1 MLNNSKWKNA
11 FRLPGILLAA
21 VLTVLCASSVAPV
34 QAQET
39 IRIGLPTK
47 TYYPTI
53 IAETAVR
60 QKLFEKE
67 GIKAELTIYR
77 SGSETF
83 EAMAAG
89 AADLQLNSAALVAA
103 GRKKGVMTK
112 AVGGAALGY
121 YGWYLMVKADS
132 KVTQISE
139 LEGKKVGITAA
150 GSASDV
156 LGRWTMQDRKV
167 KYTTVPL
174 GGGGLVPNML
184 SGNVDAVVLYSPLS
198 FKIMQEKQGRSLL
211 DFGVEVQPH
220 LSGLWIAPDKFIQ
233 DKPQVVQKAVNA
245 LFGAVVFLQDK
256 ANRAD
261 AIKLIA
267 EIDEIAPQVA
277 EAELDGNLA
286 KMSTTGEMNDQWMGR
301 ALELAKLVGMT
312 DLAPM
317 QDIYVT
323 NFKPVP
329 TKK

>member
-1 MLNNSKWKNA
+1 MLNMLQWNSA
-11 FRLPGILLAA
+11 RRYALGAAALALCLAGPAPG
-21 VLTVLCASSVAPV
+21 

-53 IAETAVR
+53 IAETALR
-60 QKLFEKE
+60 QGLFAKE

-103 GRKKGVMTK
+103 GRRKGVQTK
-112 AVGGAALGY
+112 AVAGAALGY
-121 YGWYLMVKADS
+121 YGWYMMVKADS
-132 KVTQISE
+132 KINQISE

-156 LGRWTMQDRKV
+156 LGRWSMQDRKV
-167 KYTTVPL
+167 KFTAVPL
-174 GGGGLVPNML
+174 GGGGLVPNLL
-184 SGNVDAVVLYSPLS
+184 SGNVEAVVLYSPLS
-198 FKIMQEKQGRSLL
+198 FKVMQEKQARSLM
-211 DFGVEVQPH
+211 DFGAEVKPH
-220 LSGLWIAPDKFIQ
+220 LSGLWISSDKFIA

-256 ANRAD
+256 ANRAE

-277 EAELDGNLA
+277 EAELDGNLS
-286 KMSTTGEMNDQWMGR
+286 KMSTTGEMTEEWLSR
-301 ALELAKLVGMT
+301 ALDLARLVGMT
-312 DLAPM
+312 DLAPV
-317 QDIYVT
+317 QDIYAS
-323 NFKPVP
+323 NFKVVP
-329 TKK
+329 TTK

>member
-1 MLNNSKWKNA
+1 MLNTLQWKSA
-11 FRLPGILLAA
+11 RRYALGAAALALWLA
-21 VLTVLCASSVAPV
+21 GPAPV

-53 IAETAVR
+53 IAETALR
-60 QKLFEKE
+60 QGLFAKE

-103 GRKKGVMTK
+103 GRRKGVQTK
-112 AVGGAALGY
+112 AVAGAALGY
-121 YGWYLMVKADS
+121 YGWYMMVKADS
-132 KVTQISE
+132 KINQISD

-156 LGRWTMQDRKV
+156 LGRWIMQDRKV
-167 KYTTVPL
+167 KFTAVPL
-174 GGGGLVPNML
+174 GGGGLVPNLL
-184 SGNVDAVVLYSPLS
+184 SGNVEAVVLYSPLS
-198 FKIMQEKQGRSLL
+198 FKVMQEKQARSLM
-211 DFGVEVQPH
+211 DFGAEVKPH
-220 LSGLWIAPDKFIQ
+220 LSGLWIAPDKFIAE
-233 DKPQVVQKAVNA
+233 KPQAMQKAVNA

-256 ANRAD
+256 GNRAE

-267 EIDEIAPQVA
+267 EIDEIPAQVA
-277 EAELDGNLA
+277 EAELDGNLS
-286 KMSTTGEMNDQWMGR
+286 KMSTTGEMKEEWLSR
-301 ALELAKLVGMT
+301 ALDLARLVGMT
-312 DLAPM
+312 DLAPVAE
-317 QDIYVT
+317 IYAS
-323 NFKPVP
+323 NFAPAP

>member
-1 MLNNSKWKNA
+1 MLNMLKWKSA
-11 FRLPGILLAA
+11 RRYALGAAAIALWLAGP
-21 VLTVLCASSVAPV
+21 APS

-53 IAETAVR
+53 IAETALR
-60 QKLFEKE
+60 QGLFAKE

-103 GRKKGVMTK
+103 GRRKGVQTK
-112 AVGGAALGY
+112 AVAGAALGY
-121 YGWYLMVKADS
+121 YGWYLMVKTDS
-132 KVTQISE
+132 KITDVSQ

-150 GSASDV
+150 GSGSD
-156 LGRWTMQDRKV
+156 LLALWTMQNKKL

-198 FKIMQEKQGRSLL
+198 FKMMLEKQGRSLL
-211 DFGVEVQPH
+211 DFGASVESH
-220 LSGLWIAPDKFIQ
+220 LSGLWIATDKFIQ
-233 DKPQVVQKAVNA
+233 EKPQVVQKALNA
-245 LFGAVVFLQDK
+245 LYGGLAFLQDK
-256 ANRAD
+256 AHRAD
-261 AIKLIA
+261 AIKMIA
-267 EIDEIAPQVA
+267 EIDDIPDNVA
-277 EAELDGNLA
+277 AAELDGNLM
-286 KMSTTGEMNDQWMGR
+286 KLSTTGEMTEEWMSR
-301 ALELAKLVGMT
+301 ALDLARLVGMT
-312 DLAPM
+312 DLAPV
-317 QDIYVT
+317 QETFVT
-323 NFKPVP
+323 SFKPVP

>member
-1 MLNNSKWKNA
+1 MLNTLQWKSA
-11 FRLPGILLAA
+11 RRYALGAAALALLLAGP
-21 VLTVLCASSVAPV
+21 APV

-53 IAETAVR
+53 IAETALR
-60 QKLFEKE
+60 QGLFAKE

-103 GRKKGVMTK
+103 GRRKGVQTK
-112 AVGGAALGY
+112 AVAGAALGY
-121 YGWYLMVKADS
+121 YGWYLMVKTDS
-132 KVTQISE
+132 KISQIAE

-167 KYTTVPL
+167 KFTAVPL

-198 FKIMQEKQGRSLL
+198 FKVMQEKQGRSLI
-211 DFGVEVQPH
+211 DYGGEVEAH
-220 LSGLWIAPDKFIQ
+220 LAGCGSPPTSSSARSRQSCRRRSMP
-233 DKPQVVQKAVNA
+233 
-245 LFGAVVFLQDK
+245 
-256 ANRAD
+256 
-261 AIKLIA
+261 
-267 EIDEIAPQVA
+267 
-277 EAELDGNLA
+277 
-286 KMSTTGEMNDQWMGR
+286 STG
-301 ALELAKLVGMT
+301 
-312 DLAPM
+312 PSCS
-317 QDIYVT
+317 
-323 NFKPVP
+323 
-329 TKK
+329 

>member
-1 MLNNSKWKNA
+1 MLNMLQWNSA
-11 FRLPGILLAA
+11 RRYALGAAALALCLAGPAPG
-21 VLTVLCASSVAPV
+21 

-53 IAETAVR
+53 IAETALR
-60 QKLFEKE
+60 QGLFVKE

-103 GRKKGVMTK
+103 GRRKGVQTK
-112 AVGGAALGY
+112 AVAGAALGY
-121 YGWYLMVKADS
+121 YGWYMMVKADS
-132 KVTQISE
+132 KINEIAE

-167 KYTTVPL
+167 KFTAVPL
-174 GGGGLVPNML
+174 GGGGLVPNLL
-184 SGNVDAVVLYSPLS
+184 SGNVEAVVLYSPLS
-198 FKIMQEKQGRSLL
+198 FKVMQEKQARSLM
-211 DFGVEVQPH
+211 DFGAEVKPH
-220 LSGLWIAPDKFIQ
+220 LSGLWISSDKFIA

-256 ANRAD
+256 ANRAE

-277 EAELDGNLA
+277 EAELDGNLS
-286 KMSTTGEMNDQWMGR
+286 KMSTTGEMTEEWLSR
-301 ALELAKLVGMT
+301 ALDLARLVGMT
-312 DLAPM
+312 DLAPV
-317 QDIYVT
+317 QDIYAS
-323 NFKPVP
+323 NFKVVP